1 MALLEGFSID
11 RAFFTNNQR
20 DTICVKLMADTAD
33 EAGMF
38 QEIDYHLD
46 VDDNDTDYQELMKSY
61 TIDQIHED
69 TFKNIRNDQN
79 AIKRIAIEV
88 AKKNGWILS
97 DVALEDDIAYQ
108 KQDEEPDENVRV
120 VVETQEVKVAATLPE
135 VLNEFVFTDSPSTE
149 YLFELKLKL
158 FEMDFIKNN
167 KGMFLT
173 IDYGY
178 KIFPKNFSLQTIHRH
193 KKTHLKRWVFH
204 IF

>member
-38 QEIDYHLD
+38 QVIDYHLD

-88 AKKNGWILS
+88 QRKTVG
-97 DVALEDDIAYQ
+97 
-108 KQDEEPDENVRV
+108 
-120 VVETQEVKVAATLPE
+120 
-135 VLNEFVFTDSPSTE
+135 F
-149 YLFELKLKL
+149 YL
-158 FEMDFIKNN
+158 M
-167 KGMFLT
+167 
-173 IDYGY
+173 
-178 KIFPKNFSLQTIHRH
+178 
-193 KKTHLKRWVFH
+193 
-204 IF
+204 

>member
-38 QEIDYHLD
+38 QVIDYHLD

-167 KGMFLT
+167 KDREL
-173 IDYGY
+173 
-178 KIFPKNFSLQTIHRH
+178 KKNLRIS
-193 KKTHLKRWVFH
+193 KTVPEALRAAIELWTTK
-204 IF
+204 

>member
-33 EAGMF
+33 ETGMF
-38 QEIDYHLD
+38 QVIDYHLD

-97 DVALEDDIAYQ
+97 DVALEDDMAYQ
-108 KQDEEPDENVRV
+108 KQDEAPDENVRV
-120 VVETQEVKVAATLPE
+120 VVETQEIKVAATLPE

-167 KGMFLT
+167 KNREL
-173 IDYGY
+173 
-178 KIFPKNFSLQTIHRH
+178 KKNLRIS
-193 KKTHLKRWVFH
+193 KTVPEALRAAIELWTTK
-204 IF
+204 